1 MKGIVLSGDS
11 GSRLYPLTLGIPK
24 QLLPIYDKPMIYYP
38 IETLVK
44 AGISE
49 ILVITTSA
57 QQPAF
62 KGYLADDSSL
72 KCKITYAIQDEPK
85 GIAEALVI
93 GKEFIVNDAVC
104 LITGDTIIYGETL
117 SQQLHKAFK
126 AVEKSGNATIFVS
139 KDTDADQYGKVI
151 SDKRIV
157 GESDDYYYKSITGL
171 YVFPKGAAEKVGLIE
186 PSERG
191 LLEITAL
198 SQLYQEDN
206 KLQIQELT
214 QDCEW
219 LDTNTFDSLVKC
231 NTFMQKYSKRL

>member
-1 MKGIVLSGDS
+1 MKGIILSGDS
-11 GSRLYPLTLGIPK
+11 GTRLYPLTLGIPK

-38 IETLVK
+38 IDTLVK

-49 ILVITTSA
+49 ILVITTSL

-72 KCKITYAIQDEPK
+72 NCKLAYAVQDEPK

-93 GKEFIVNDAVC
+93 GKEFIGNDAVC

-157 GESDDYYYKSITGL
+157 GESNDYYYKSITGL
-171 YVFPKGAAEKVGLIE
+171 YVFPKGAVEKVGLIE

-219 LDTNTFDSLVKC
+219 LDTNTLDSLVKC
-231 NTFMQKYSKRL
+231 NTFMQKHSKRL

>member
-57 QQPAF
+57 QQSAF
-62 KGYLADDSSL
+62 KGYLGDGSAL
-72 KCKITYAIQDEPK
+72 NCKITYANQDEPK

-93 GKEFIVNDAVC
+93 GKDFIGNDAVC
-104 LITGDTIIYGETL
+104 LITGDTIITGETL
-117 SQQLHKAFK
+117 SLQLQKAFK

-139 KDTDADQYGKVI
+139 KDTDADQYGKVVRN
-151 SDKRIV
+151 KTIV
-157 GESDDYYYKSITGL
+157 GESNDYYYKSITGL
-171 YVFPKGAAEKVGLIE
+171 YVFPIRAAEKVSLIE

-191 LLEITAL
+191 LLEITAV
-198 SQLYQEDN
+198 SQLYQELN

-214 QDCEW
+214 SDSEW

-231 NTFMQKYSKRL
+231 NTFMQKHSKRL

>member
-24 QLLPIYDKPMIYYP
+24 QLLPIYDKPMIFYP

-44 AGISE
+44 AGITE

-57 QQPAF
+57 QESSF
-62 KGYLADDSSL
+62 KGYVADVSAL
-72 KCKITYAIQDEPK
+72 NCKITYVIQDEPN

-93 GKEFIVNDAVC
+93 GKDFVGNDAVC
-104 LITGDTIIYGETL
+104 LITGDTIISGETL
-117 SQQLHKAFK
+117 SQQLQKAFK

-139 KDTDADQYGKVI
+139 KDTDADQYGKVVRN
-151 SDKRIV
+151 KTVV

-191 LLEITAL
+191 LLEITAV

-231 NTFMQKYSKRL
+231 NTFMQKHSKRL

>member
-57 QQPAF
+57 QQSAF
-62 KGYLADDSSL
+62 KGYLGDGSAL
-72 KCKITYAIQDEPK
+72 NCKITYASQDEPK

-93 GKEFIVNDAVC
+93 GKDFIGNDAVC
-104 LITGDTIIYGETL
+104 LITGDTIISGDTL

-139 KDTDADQYGKVI
+139 KDTDADQYGKVVRN
-151 SDKRIV
+151 KTIV
-157 GESDDYYYKSITGL
+157 GESNDYYYKSITGL
-171 YVFPKGAAEKVGLIE
+171 YAFPKGSAEKVGLIE

-191 LLEITAL
+191 LLEITAV
-198 SQLYQEDN
+198 SQLYQEEN

-214 QDCEW
+214 SDCEW

-231 NTFMQKYSKRL
+231 NTFMQKHSKRV

>member
-1 MKGIVLSGDS
+1 M
-11 GSRLYPLTLGIPK
+11 
-24 QLLPIYDKPMIYYP
+24 
-38 IETLVK
+38 
-44 AGISE
+44 
-49 ILVITTSA
+49 
-57 QQPAF
+57 
-62 KGYLADDSSL
+62 GYLADGSSL
-72 KCKITYAIQDEPK
+72 HCKITYAIQDEPK

-93 GKEFIVNDAVC
+93 GKVFIGNEAVC
-104 LITGDTIIYGETL
+104 LITGDTIISGDTL

-139 KDTDADQYGKVI
+139 KDTNADQFGKVI
-151 SDKRIV
+151 GNKTVV

-171 YVFPKGAAEKVGLIE
+171 YVFPKDAAEKVGLIE

-191 LLEITAL
+191 LLEITAVR
-198 SQLYQEDN
+198 QLYQEDN

-231 NTFMQKYSKRL
+231 NTFLQKNSKRL